1 MEIWLWSAIVL
12 LSVIILILI
21 WKICMFRKSIKE
33 IETSFAEKIEQET
46 NTLICISSNDA
57 VINHLAASLNEQLSR
72 LREKELR
79 FAQGDLELKNAIT
92 NISHDLRT
100 PLTAICAYLEL
111 SEQEEKS
118 DNCSRYLAII
128 KERAEM
134 MIKLTEEL
142 FRYSVVLAE
151 NGQQEQKEEP
161 VVVNAVLEESIAAF
175 YTAFTERGIVPDIAI
190 TNEKVVRNLDPS
202 ALSRIFSNLLNNA
215 LKYSDGDLSICM
227 TADGTITF
235 TNSAEK
241 LDEIQVGKLFD
252 RFYTVEAARKSTG
265 LGLSIA
271 RTLAEQMHGA
281 VSASYEDG
289 KLSMTVRL

>member
-1 MEIWLWSAIVL
+1 MEIWLWSVIVL
-12 LSVIILILI
+12 LSVIVLILI
-21 WKICMFRKSIKE
+21 WKICMFRKSIRE

-46 NTLICISSNDA
+46 NTPICISSNDA

-79 FAQGDLELKNAIT
+79 FAQGDQELKNAIT

-118 DNCSRYLAII
+118 ENCSRYLAII
-128 KERAEM
+128 RDRAELM
-134 MIKLTEEL
+134 TKLTEEL

-151 NGQQEQKEEP
+151 NGQQERKEEP

-175 YTAFTERGIVPDIAI
+175 YTVFTERGIVPDIAI

-215 LKYSDGDLSICM
+215 LKYSDGDLNIRM
-227 TADGTITF
+227 TPDGTITF

-271 RTLAEQMHGA
+271 RTLAEQMHGT
-281 VSASYEDG
+281 VSASYAEG

>member
-12 LSVIILILI
+12 LSVIILILM
-21 WKICMFRKSIKE
+21 WKICMFRKSIRE

-46 NTLICISSNDA
+46 NTPICISSNDA
-57 VINHLAASLNEQLSR
+57 ALNHLAASLNEQLSR

-111 SEQEEKS
+111 LEQEEKS

-134 MIKLTEEL
+134 MTKMTEEL

-235 TNSAEK
+235 TNSTEK

>member
-12 LSVIILILI
+12 LSVIILILM

-46 NTLICISSNDA
+46 NTPICISSNDA
-57 VINHLAASLNEQLSR
+57 ALNHLAASLNEQLSR

-111 SEQEEKS
+111 LEQEEKS

-134 MIKLTEEL
+134 MTKLTEEL

-215 LKYSDGDLSICM
+215 LKYSDGDLNIRM
-227 TADGTITF
+227 TPDGTITF

>member
-21 WKICMFRKSIKE
+21 WKICMFRKSIRE

-46 NTLICISSNDA
+46 NTPICISSNDVA
-57 VINHLAASLNEQLSR
+57 LNHLAVSLNEQLSG

-111 SEQEEKS
+111 LEQEEKS
-118 DNCSRYLAII
+118 ENCSRYLAII
-128 KERAEM
+128 KERAELM
-134 MIKLTEEL
+134 TKLTEEL

-151 NGQQEQKEEP
+151 NGQRERKEEP

-215 LKYSDGDLSICM
+215 LKYSDGDLNVCM

-289 KLSMTVRL
+289 RLTMTVRL

>member
-12 LSVIILILI
+12 LSVIILILM

-46 NTLICISSNDA
+46 NTPICISSNDA
-57 VINHLAASLNEQLSR
+57 ALNHLAASLNEQLSR

-111 SEQEEKS
+111 LEQEEKS

-134 MIKLTEEL
+134 MTKLTEEL

-190 TNEKVVRNLDPS
+190 TNEKVVRNLDLS

-289 KLSMTVRL
+289 KLSMIVRL

>member
-21 WKICMFRKSIKE
+21 WKICMFRKSIRE

-46 NTLICISSNDA
+46 NTPICISSNDA

-79 FAQGDLELKNAIT
+79 FAQGDQELKNAIT

-118 DNCSRYLAII
+118 ENCSRYLAIM
-128 KERAEM
+128 KDRAELM
-134 MIKLTEEL
+134 TKLTEEL

-190 TNEKVVRNLDPS
+190 TNEKVMRNLDPS

-227 TADGTITF
+227 IADGTITF

>member
-12 LSVIILILI
+12 LSVIILILM
-21 WKICMFRKSIKE
+21 WKICMFRKSIRE

-46 NTLICISSNDA
+46 NTSICISSNDA
-57 VINHLAASLNEQLSR
+57 VINHLAATLNEQLSR

-79 FAQGDLELKNAIT
+79 FAQGDQELKNAIT

-118 DNCSRYLAII
+118 ENCNRYLAIM
-128 KERAEM
+128 KDRAELM
-134 MIKLTEEL
+134 TKLTEEL

-151 NGQQEQKEEP
+151 NGQQERKEEP

-202 ALSRIFSNLLNNA
+202 ALSCIFSNLLNNA
-215 LKYSDGDLSICM
+215 LKYSDGDLNIRM
-227 TADGTITF
+227 TPDGTITF

-241 LDEIQVGKLFD
+241 MDEIQVGKLFD

>member
-12 LSVIILILI
+12 LSVIILILM

-46 NTLICISSNDA
+46 NTPICISSNDA
-57 VINHLAASLNEQLSR
+57 ALNHLAASLNEQLSR

-111 SEQEEKS
+111 LEQEEKS

>member
-12 LSVIILILI
+12 LSVIILILM

-46 NTLICISSNDA
+46 NTPICISSNDA
-57 VINHLAASLNEQLSR
+57 ALNHLAASLNEQLSR

-111 SEQEEKS
+111 LEQEEKS

-134 MIKLTEEL
+134 MTKLTEEL